1 MRGYSDKAWPYVPI
15 HEGEAHPSCPLALKF
30 LFFLTGKTIIMRT
43 TPFIFLSIVLRRSF
57 TLDLRHHSHLCSSIF
72 VATFSLTKEIFCKE
86 IFCKK
91 IEDFYP
97 SSLSKFLSGKSKS
110 PLSLADVFPLGF
122 GVGLLLFG
130 SPLSMIGGSS
140 FRLSEFLCPNLVMFL
155 EALRVNFIY
164 PNL

>member
-1 MRGYSDKAWPYVPI
+1 
-15 HEGEAHPSCPLALKF
+15 
-30 LFFLTGKTIIMRT
+30 MRT
-43 TPFIFLSIVLRRSF
+43 TPFIFLCIVLRRSF
-57 TLDLRHHSHLCSSIF
+57 TLDLRHHSHLSSSIF
-72 VATFSLTKEIFCKE
+72 VATFSLTKE

-130 SPLSMIGGSS
+130 SPLFMIGGLS
-140 FRLSEFLCPNLVMFL
+140 FRLSEFLYPNLVMFL
-155 EALRVNFIY
+155 EALRMNFIY
-164 PNL
+164 PDL